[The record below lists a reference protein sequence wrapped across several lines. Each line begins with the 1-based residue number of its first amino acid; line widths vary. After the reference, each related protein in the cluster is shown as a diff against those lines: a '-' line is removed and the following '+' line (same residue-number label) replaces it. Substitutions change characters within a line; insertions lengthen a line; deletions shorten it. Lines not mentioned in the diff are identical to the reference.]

1 MHNLCSES
9 FTDFNDNHKNC
20 SSKRRSN
27 ILNIDSLIE
36 EIQLNWTVIINE
48 LTLNED
54 LYKIPGFSS
63 YSKQFTNNFSM
74 LLRDLASFQSFC

>member
-1 MHNLCSES
+1 MQRKFYWFQRQSQ
-9 FTDFNDNHKNC
+9 NC

-27 ILNIDSLIE
+27 ILNIDSPIE

-54 LYKIPGFSS
+54 LYKIPGFSR

-74 LLRDLASFQSFC
+74 LLRDLASFQPFC

>member
-54 LYKIPGFSS
+54 LYKIPGFSR

-74 LLRDLASFQSFC
+74 LFQPFC